1 MIIILGMDRP
11 ATYLRLPC
19 EPTIQAANGT
29 YCMAEVD
36 MPHCDGPS
44 DSSTPYVNVEIGNF
58 SFSMR
63 IERCYAPGG
72 QALAGTCTPADGAS
86 SAFGI
91 RGLQGPDEWLWWF
104 SPDAGAAVRWDRAY
118 TVQVMY
124 RVD

>member
-1 MIIILGMDRP
+1 
-11 ATYLRLPC
+11 
-19 EPTIQAANGT
+19 
-29 YCMAEVD
+29 

-44 DSSTPYVNVEIGNF
+44 GSSTPYVNVDIGNF

-63 IERCYAPGG
+63 IEKCYQPGG
-72 QALAGTCTPADGAS
+72 MVLAGSCTPADGAS
-86 SAFGI
+86 SAFRISGF
-91 RGLQGPDEWLWWF
+91 LGPDEWVWWF